1 MSGHRVSASPPK
13 VIAHVERVSSDG
25 GGAWRLRCGNAACR
39 SREHGRPLA
48 RGRVLAVLR
57 GYDEGCSDCRS
68 LQIVCPRCGAANAVV
83 VDGA

>member
-1 MSGHRVSASPPK
+1 MSGHRVSASPPE

-57 GYDEGCSDCRS
+57 GYGEGRPDCCG
-68 LQIVCPRCGAANAVV
+68 LQIVCPRCGAVNVV
-83 VDGA
+83 ATDDA